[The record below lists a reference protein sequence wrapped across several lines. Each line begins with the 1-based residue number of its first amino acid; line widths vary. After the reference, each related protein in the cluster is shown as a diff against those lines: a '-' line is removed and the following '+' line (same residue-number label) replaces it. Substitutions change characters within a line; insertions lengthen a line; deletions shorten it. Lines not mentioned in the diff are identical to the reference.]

1 MTSVVFPL
9 PWSPTSATVAP
20 AGSRRS
26 MPRST
31 GGPPYEKST
40 PDRVMPSRRRS
51 GGASAPLVLASC
63 SSRSQR

>member
-9 PWSPTSATVAP
+9 PWSPASATVAP

-40 PDRVMPSRRRS
+40 PDRVMPSRSRS
-51 GGASAPLVLASC
+51 GGGCVPLVLARC
-63 SSRSQR
+63 RSRSQR